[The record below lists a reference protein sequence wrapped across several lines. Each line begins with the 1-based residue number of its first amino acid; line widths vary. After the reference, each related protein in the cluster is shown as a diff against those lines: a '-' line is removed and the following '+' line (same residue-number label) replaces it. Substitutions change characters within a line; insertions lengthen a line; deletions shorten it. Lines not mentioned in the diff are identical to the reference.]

1 MKVGDLVEMRTQNQR
16 DVWGY
21 SALWLVLA
29 VHDED
34 CQVLVIDNKTEH
46 KMWALNGYF
55 EVVSESR

>member
-1 MKVGDLVEMRTQNQR
+1 MKVGDLVEMKTQESR
-16 DVWGY
+16 DIWGSY
-21 SALWLVLA
+21 ALWLVLA